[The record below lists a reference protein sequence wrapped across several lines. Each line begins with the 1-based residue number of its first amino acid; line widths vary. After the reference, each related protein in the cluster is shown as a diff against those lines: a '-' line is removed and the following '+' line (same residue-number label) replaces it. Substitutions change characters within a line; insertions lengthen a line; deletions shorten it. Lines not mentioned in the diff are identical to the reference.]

1 MVEAIMATY
10 VQEDADWTI
19 TVAGL
24 GKEFTARAPGI
35 IAARDRADQLVDKLS
50 PDQGGRTVV
59 HLLNGSALDFTAAYM
74 RARLARPAPPASGGE
89 RAATDGERAKQ
100 PVKARKPAATKPNR
114 TRTPAKRTTKTR
126 AANGKPT
133 QVAATKDD
141 TPADVGAPLNS
152 AEVQS

>member
-50 PDQGGRTVV
+50 PEQGGRTVV

-74 RARLARPAPPASGGE
+74 QARLARPTPTASGSE
-89 RAATDGERAKQ
+89 RAATDGKQAEQPAK
-100 PVKARKPAATKPNR
+100 ATKPAAMKPRR
-114 TRTPAKRTTKTR
+114 TRTPAKRTIKT
-126 AANGKPT
+126 A
-133 QVAATKDD
+133 
-141 TPADVGAPLNS
+141 NS